1 MTKDDKINLKLEVYK
16 DKNSGKL
23 TLLAHFDK
31 TAPNV
36 FKEKE
41 NFVWMP
47 TDEEKNFL
55 NEAFEI
61 LPQGTTVPPV
71 KEDTN
76 SKQNT
81 QVEDNDST
89 KEQTVDEVKDAQVEQ
104 TPTEDTVP
112 VDDTLDKS
120 TDTDVTD
127 DYNKTEKDTTADLE
141 VSQKDI
147 DDVMLEDIDK
157 DEVKNL
163 ENDQDKAMIVE
174 ADADAIDQAIKK
186 HTKNDDE
193 TIVEADEQTII
204 DKVLSQKKKGRW
216 SRK

>member
-36 FKEKE
+36 YKEKE

-55 NEAFEI
+55 NEAFDI

-71 KEDTN
+71 REDTN
-76 SKQNT
+76 SKHDT

-89 KEQTVDEVKDAQVEQ
+89 KDQTVDEAKDTQVEQ

-112 VDDTLDKS
+112 VDDTPDKS
-120 TDTDVTD
+120 SDTNVTE

-141 VSQKDI
+141 VSQNDI
-147 DDVMLEDIDK
+147 DEVMLEDIDK

-163 ENDQDKAMIVE
+163 ENDPDKAMIVE

>member
-1 MTKDDKINLKLEVYK
+1 MSKDDKINLKLEVFK

-36 FKEKE
+36 YKEKE
-41 NFVWMP
+41 NFLWMP

-61 LPQGTTVPPV
+61 LPEGTVTPPTKEETPIEETEKTEKQTTDKV
-71 KEDTN
+71 EDT
-76 SKQNT
+76 KEEQT
-81 QVEDNDST
+81 QPEDT
-89 KEQTVDEVKDAQVEQ
+89 KTVDETIEELIGSKTTDENEK
-104 TPTEDTVP
+104 TEDKTATDADETNNEI
-112 VDDTLDKS
+112 DDT
-120 TDTDVTD
+120 
-127 DYNKTEKDTTADLE
+127 
-141 VSQKDI
+141 
-147 DDVMLEDIDK
+147 MLEEIDK
-157 DEVKNL
+157 DELKNL
-163 ENDQDKAMIVE
+163 DTDQDKAMIVE

-186 HTKNDDE
+186 HTKDDDE
-193 TIVEADEQTII
+193 SIVEADEQTII